1 MIANIA
7 TPAAMGVAGINS
19 VLLLVLVSVWVR
31 NYRQFGS
38 PMILGLLGFSS
49 VLLIENLIALAFFF
63 SSMQT
68 LYSMDPLAGQ
78 VVLGMRLLELIAI
91 GFLSY
96 ATLQ

>member
-1 MIANIA
+1 MAIDIA
-7 TPAAMGVAGINS
+7 TTAAMGVAGVNS
-19 VLLLVLVSVWVR
+19 LLLTILVAVWVR

-38 PMILGLLGFSS
+38 SMILGLLGFSS

-63 SSMQT
+63 SSMRM

-78 VVLGMRLLELIAI
+78 VVFGMRLLELVAI
-91 GFLSY
+91 SFLSY

>member
-1 MIANIA
+1 MAMDFA
-7 TPAAMGVAGINS
+7 TTAAMGVAGINS
-19 VLLLVLVSVWVR
+19 ILLAILVAVWVR

-38 PMILGLLGFSS
+38 SMILGLLGFSS

-78 VVLGMRLLELIAI
+78 VVLGMRLLELVAI
-91 GFLSY
+91 SFLSY

>member
-1 MIANIA
+1 MDANIA
-7 TPAAMGVAGINS
+7 TTAAMGVAGINS
-19 VLLLVLVSVWVR
+19 MLLVVLVAVWVR

-49 VLLIENLIALAFFF
+49 VLLIENLIALGFFF

-78 VVLGMRLLELIAI
+78 VVFGMRLLELVAI
-91 GFLSY
+91 SFLSY

>member
-1 MIANIA
+1 MAMDFA
-7 TPAAMGVAGINS
+7 TTAAMGVAGINS
-19 VLLLVLVSVWVR
+19 ILLAILVAVWVR

-38 PMILGLLGFSS
+38 SMILGLLGFSS

-63 SSMQT
+63 SSMQA

-78 VVLGMRLLELIAI
+78 VVLGMRLLELVAI
-91 GFLSY
+91 SFLSY

>member
-1 MIANIA
+1 MVANI
-7 TPAAMGVAGINS
+7 TTTAAMGVAGVNS
-19 VLLLVLVSVWVR
+19 VLLVVLVGIWVR

-49 VLLIENLIALAFFF
+49 VLLVENLIALAFFF

-78 VVLGMRLLELIAI
+78 VVFGMRLLELVAI
-91 GFLSY
+91 SFLTY

>member
-1 MIANIA
+1 MDANIA
-7 TPAAMGVAGINS
+7 TTAAMGFAGVNS
-19 VLLLVLVSVWVR
+19 MLLLILVSVWVR

-63 SSMQT
+63 SSMQA

-78 VVLGMRLLELIAI
+78 VVFAMRLLELVAI
-91 GFLSY
+91 SFLSY